1 MRSAR
6 FGRTLAVVTWLLA
19 AILTLA
25 ALPLAAQI
33 ADTPAA
39 GHSAPARVQETTAD
53 GYGAWGWVGLI
64 GLLGLTGL
72 MRRDSTHRVDRAAD
86 RAKERM
92 SRP

>member
-25 ALPLAAQI
+25 ALPLAAQT
-33 ADTPAA
+33 ADTPA

-53 GYGAWGWVGLI
+53 RYGAWGWIGLI
-64 GLLGLTGL
+64 GLLGLAGL